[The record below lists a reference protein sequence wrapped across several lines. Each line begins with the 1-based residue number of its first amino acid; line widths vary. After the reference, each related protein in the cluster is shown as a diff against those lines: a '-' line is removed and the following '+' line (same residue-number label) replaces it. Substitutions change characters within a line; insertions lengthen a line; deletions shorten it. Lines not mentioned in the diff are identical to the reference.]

1 MKLATLKQG
10 GRDGTLI
17 IVSHDLK
24 HAAHASPIATTLQQA
39 ARQLERGNGIKTMA
53 IGTTTAASIR

>member
-17 IVSHDLK
+17 IVRHDLK

-39 ARQLERGNGIKTMA
+39 LDNWSVGMA
-53 IGTTTAASIR
+53 SRL